1 MPRQPRRSTQPL
13 GCSPTGIAMVS
24 PNFRKSCRAFGKFL
38 AAAFL
43 IAAASIAVLFGIA
56 EWKLHRTHDTPLTPL
71 KAEPKSLD
79 YTEGERLSKIV
90 GCWAGCH
97 GKAGLG
103 GSIDMDGYY
112 SVTAPNLNSV
122 IPHYSDPEL
131 ARLIRFGIKR
141 DGSSALGMISYTFYP
156 LSDEDLINII
166 AHLRRQSPQ
175 PATLR
180 IRSITMT
187 ARLKLAMGK
196 WQVAADQIDST
207 RPRWGN
213 LPRTTA
219 FERGRYLAS
228 ITCSECHGVDFRG
241 NEFKDNTYDGGPSL
255 AIIAIYGRNEFRHLM
270 RTGEPIG
277 GRDLG
282 EMGWVARNGFVN
294 FKDQEI
300 DDIRTFL
307 TEYHGLQR
315 EPLK

>member
-1 MPRQPRRSTQPL
+1 
-13 GCSPTGIAMVS
+13 MV
-24 PNFRKSCRAFGKFL
+24 AGV
-38 AAAFL
+38 AA
-43 IAAASIAVLFGIA
+43 IFGIS
-56 EWKLHRTHDTPLTPL
+56 EWKLRRTHDIPLTPL
-71 KAEPKSLD
+71 NAGHGPAN
-79 YTEGERLSKIV
+79 YAEGERLSKIV

-97 GKAGLG
+97 GKTGQG

-112 SVTAPNLNSV
+112 SVAAPSLTSV
-122 IPHYSDPEL
+122 IPYYSDPEL
-131 ARLIRFGIKR
+131 VRLIRFGVKR

-166 AHLRRQSPQ
+166 AHLRKQ
-175 PATLR
+175 PPHPTTTR
-180 IRSITMT
+180 HKSITMA

-196 WQVAADQIDST
+196 WQVAADQVDAT
-207 RPRWGN
+207 RPRWGE
-213 LPRTTA
+213 LLRTTA

-228 ITCSECHGVDFRG
+228 ITCTECHGVDFRG

-255 AIIAIYGRNEFRHLM
+255 AVIAMYGRAEFRHLM

-282 EMGWVARNGFVN
+282 EMSWVARNGFIH

-307 TEYHGLQR
+307 REYHGLPG
-315 EPLK
+315 EPAP